1 MFKQLPKSLIIGIVI
16 TALILIIIYF
26 FTRLPSGGE
35 KTAIEQVTYG
45 SSDKCA
51 ACHRRVTP
59 DIVNQ
64 FAMSTMAKAGV
75 RCTDCH
81 EVDRSN
87 PAGREH
93 QGFFITTSPT
103 PKQCANC
110 HPAETK
116 QFEQSRHG
124 GPAWVALSGLSEFTP
139 EQQKLIDEIPEV
151 NRARTELLRL
161 LEIHYSILKGHQL
174 PKLHARRAIQ

>member
-1 MFKQLPKSLIIGIVI
+1 
-16 TALILIIIYF
+16 
-26 FTRLPSGGE
+26 
-35 KTAIEQVTYG
+35 
-45 SSDKCA
+45 
-51 ACHRRVTP
+51 
-59 DIVNQ
+59 
-64 FAMSTMAKAGV
+64 MSTMAKAGV

-81 EVDRSN
+81 EVDKSN

-151 NRARTELLRL
+151 NRGANGIITAIRNSLFDIEGPSVTKAACQTCHSIGKPNADGTIGNCNKCHLRHEFS
-161 LEIHYSILKGHQL
+161 LEQVRKPEICGQCHLGPDHPQMENLS
-174 PKLHARRAIQ
+174 